1 MTSVRACALSD
12 LLDGKP
18 FAVEVDGIDVVLVR
32 HEDELFALRDE
43 CSHAAVKLSEGDVE
57 DCEIE
62 CWLHG
67 STFSLRTGEAMNL
80 PATEPVS
87 VYPVRVEGGDVY
99 VDTDADAPAAAA
111 SN

>member
-1 MTSVRACALSD
+1 MAAVRACALSD
-12 LLDGKP
+12 LGDDKP
-18 FAVEVDGIDVVLVR
+18 FPVEVDGIEVVVIR
-32 HEDELFALRDE
+32 HDDELFALRDE

-80 PATEPVS
+80 PATEPVA
-87 VYPVRVEGGDVY
+87 VYPVTVDGDDVLID
-99 VDTDADAPAAAA
+99 VTNPLPV
-111 SN
+111 S